1 MKINQALLHFHPTY
15 NILSARHGDS
25 DRQLAVVKKEFSFF
39 HGKFN
44 INSVYGEYNIE
55 GLDIMNHSFV
65 ITKQGQVVATIS
77 KKFFS
82 LADTYGVEVAANEDQ
97 AFILALAIVIDQ
109 VIDENRQSQTNFY
122 NAN

>member
-1 MKINQALLHFHPTY
+1 M
-15 NILSARHGDS
+15 
-25 DRQLAVVKKEFSFF
+25 SFF

-44 INSVYGEYNIE
+44 IDSVYGEYYIE
-55 GLDIMNHSFV
+55 GLDIINHSFV
-65 ITKQGQVVATIS
+65 ITKQGQIVATIS

-109 VIDENRQSQTNFY
+109 VIDENEQYQRNLH

>member
-1 MKINQALLHFHPTY
+1 
-15 NILSARHGDS
+15 
-25 DRQLAVVKKEFSFF
+25 
-39 HGKFN
+39 
-44 INSVYGEYNIE
+44 
-55 GLDIMNHSFV
+55 
-65 ITKQGQVVATIS
+65 VATIS

-109 VIDENRQSQTNFY
+109 VIDENEQYQRNLH